1 MASKLESAMKK
12 IFLAGVAAATLLTT
26 GAVYAQH
33 RGPHD
38 RMHHRMSLEDRAAF
52 VDARIAAVKAGL
64 KLTPDQEK
72 NWPAV
77 ETAVRDFAKQRM
89 DNANAR
95 AKEWEARR
103 AEREQNK
110 DAKPAERAPVDQ
122 IARLRER
129 ADTMAAEAASLKKI
143 ADAAEPLYK
152 SLDEGQKRRL
162 AMLTRME
169 RLGGFW
175 SGPGFRRGGEHGF
188 RHHFDREDRGPRR
201 DRSERL

>member
-1 MASKLESAMKK
+1 MKK

-33 RGPHD
+33 RGPQE
-38 RMHHRMSLEDRAAF
+38 RMHQRMSVEDRAAF
-52 VDARIAAVKAGL
+52 IDARIAAVKAGL

-89 DNANAR
+89 DFAATR
-95 AKEWEARR
+95 AKEWQARR

-175 SGPGFRRGGEHGF
+175 SGPGFRRGGEHGS

>member
-1 MASKLESAMKK
+1 MKK
-12 IFLAGVAAATLLTT
+12 IFLAGVAAATLLTS

-33 RGPHD
+33 RGPQE
-38 RMHHRMSLEDRAAF
+38 RMHQRMSVEDRAAF

-89 DNANAR
+89 DFAATR
-95 AKEWEARR
+95 AKEWQARR

-152 SLDEGQKRRL
+152 SLDDGQKRRL

-175 SGPGFRRGGEHGF
+175 SGPGFRRGGEHGS

>member
-1 MASKLESAMKK
+1 MKK
-12 IFLAGVAAATLLTT
+12 IFLAGVAAVTLLGS

-33 RGPHD
+33 RFQHD
-38 RMHHRMSLEDRAAF
+38 RVHHRMSVEDRAAF

-77 ETAVRDFAKQRM
+77 ETAVRDFAKQRI
-89 DNANAR
+89 DRAAAR
-95 AKEWEARR
+95 DKEREARR

-129 ADTMAAEAASLKKI
+129 ADLMAANAAGLKRI

-162 AMLTRME
+162 TMLTRM
-169 RLGGFW
+169 GGMGMGGEGW
-175 SGPGFRRGGEHGF
+175 SGPGGFEHGF
-188 RHHFDREDRGPRR
+188 RHHFDRDGRGPRN